1 MDNKKMTIA
10 LAGNPNCGKTTL
22 FNSLTGSRQYVGNWP
37 GVTVEK
43 KEGHFNLNGNKIK
56 VVDLPGIY
64 SLSPYSMEEIVS
76 KKYII
81 EENPDIV
88 VNIVDASNLERNLFL
103 TLQLMNLQKPMILAL
118 NMVDVAKKMGH
129 EINID
134 ALSHELGVKIVPIV
148 ASKDEGIELLL
159 ENLEELHSKAL
170 NIKQTE
176 KLEEF
181 FAKLNDLE
189 KEFKGNLDED
199 EIEEKKTDLTY
210 EFIEELTDRV
220 VNKPSDEIYT
230 LSDKIDQI
238 VTNKYLAIPIF
249 ALMMFFTFF
258 VTFDLIGNP
267 LNEFIDG
274 FIAGNLVPT
283 VSHFLQ
289 SVGTNSWLTSLIVE
303 GIIPGVGGVLV
314 FIPNVACLFFMIS
327 LMEDTGYMARV
338 AFIMDRAMRNI
349 GLSGKAFIPLV
360 LGIGCNVPAIM
371 STRTLESEKD
381 RLTSILINPFVSC
394 SARLPVYTLFAA
406 AFFPGKEKYVVFSLY
421 LLGILVAIAIGLL
434 FKKTLFK
441 ADETPFIMELPQY
454 RFPSAKNLF
463 LHIWDRVKGFIVKA
477 GTLIFGASIVLWF
490 ILNYNIG
497 GATEISESF
506 GASIG
511 KFIAPIFAPLGFG
524 NFQAALSL
532 LTGVLAK
539 EVVISNMAIIYG
551 IGETAGEFASALSS
565 SFTPISAYA
574 FMVFVLLYTPCV
586 SVIGVIRRETNS
598 IKWTVFSVVYQFSV
612 AWFVAMLFYQIG
624 TLLFG

>member
-1 MDNKKMTIA
+1 MQNKTMTIA

-43 KEGHFNLNGNKIK
+43 KEGHFNLKDNKIK

-76 KKYII
+76 KKYIV

-88 VNIVDASNLERNLFL
+88 INIVDASNLERNLFL
-103 TLQLMNLQKPMILAL
+103 TLQLMNLKKPMILAL
-118 NMVDVAKKMGH
+118 NMVDVAKRMGH
-129 EINID
+129 EINIEEM
-134 ALSHELGVKIVPIV
+134 SKVLGVKIVPIV
-148 ASKDEGIELLL
+148 ASKDEGIEALLEAVEEVKQSSKNIQRP
-159 ENLEELHSKAL
+159 ENLE
-170 NIKQTE
+170 N
-176 KLEEF
+176 F
-181 FAKLNDLE
+181 FSKLNEIEAEL
-189 KEFKGNLDED
+189 KNKSDED
-199 EIEEKKTDLTY
+199 EIEEQKTDLTY
-210 EFIEELTDRV
+210 EFIEEISNDIIKKPDEEVYTISDR
-220 VNKPSDEIYT
+220 
-230 LSDKIDQI
+230 IDQI
-238 VTNKYLAIPIF
+238 VTNKFLAIPIF

-258 VTFDLIGNP
+258 VTFDLVGNP
-267 LNEFIDG
+267 LNELIDG
-274 FIAGNLVPT
+274 FIAETLVPT
-283 VSHFLQ
+283 TTAFLT
-289 SVGTNSWLTSLIVE
+289 SVGTNDWLTSLIVE
-303 GIIPGVGGVLV
+303 GIVPGVGGVLV

-327 LMEDTGYMARV
+327 IMEDTGYMARV

-371 STRTLESEKD
+371 STRTLENEKD

-406 AFFPGKEKYVVFSLY
+406 AFFPGMEKYVVFSLY
-421 LLGILVAIAIGLL
+421 VLGIVVAVIIGLL

-454 RFPSAKNLF
+454 RLPSAKNLF

-490 ILNYNIG
+490 ILNYNMS
-497 GATEISESF
+497 GASEISESF
-506 GASIG
+506 GASVG

-586 SVIGVIRRETNS
+586 SVIGVIKRETNS
-598 IKWTVFSVVYQFSV
+598 LKWTVFSVVYQFAV
-612 AWFVAMLFYQIG
+612 AWFVAMLFYQVGMLI
-624 TLLFG
+624 FG

>member
-1 MDNKKMTIA
+1 MSKNTMTIA

-43 KEGHFNLNGNKIK
+43 KEGHFNLKDNRIK

-81 EENPDIV
+81 EENPDVV

-103 TLQLMNLQKPMILAL
+103 TLQLMNLEKPMILAL
-118 NMVDVAKKMGH
+118 NMVDVAKRMGH
-129 EINID
+129 EINIES
-134 ALSHELGVKIVPIV
+134 LSKELGVKVIPIV
-148 ASKDEGIELLL
+148 ASKDEGIDKLL
-159 ENLEELHSKAL
+159 EAFEEIRQGEYTL
-170 NIKQTE
+170 NRTP
-176 KLEEF
+176 KLENFFKTLKAIETEF
-181 FAKLNDLE
+181 DKN
-189 KEFKGNLDED
+189 NDED
-199 EIEEKKTDLTY
+199 AIEEKKTDLTY
-210 EFIEELTDRV
+210 EFIEEISKTII
-220 VNKPSDEIYT
+220 NKPDEEVYTVSDR
-230 LSDKIDQI
+230 IDQV

-258 VTFDLIGNP
+258 VTFDLVGNP

-274 FIAGNLVPT
+274 LIAETLVPT
-283 VSHFLQ
+283 ATAFLNA
-289 SVGTNSWLTSLIVE
+289 VGTQDWLTSLIVE

-314 FIPNVACLFFMIS
+314 FIPNVACLFLMIS

-406 AFFPGKEKYVVFSLY
+406 AFFPGMEKYVVFSLY
-421 LLGILVAIAIGLL
+421 ALGIIVAIIIGLL

-490 ILNYNIG
+490 ILNYNMS
-497 GATEISESF
+497 GASEISESF
-506 GASIG
+506 GASVG

-565 SFTPISAYA
+565 AFTPISAYA

-586 SVIGVIRRETNS
+586 SVIGVIKRETNS
-598 IKWTVFSVVYQFSV
+598 MKWTIFSVVYQFAV
-612 AWFVAMLFYQIG
+612 AWFVAMMFYQFG
-624 TLLFG
+624 TLIFG